1 MRSPVPLDGIDEIVA
16 YVRKRFAT
24 KPKVAFA
31 GFGNSGKSSLLNAIY
46 GSEVARV
53 SMRTD
58 ETESAQVAERFGI
71 DFTDT
76 PGVGT
81 AKFSLRSVLDT
92 GILERQHIVV
102 HVLNGA
108 SAISKEDENLRRA
121 LESSKARSITVVNK
135 VDLLDEVERRQYLE
149 SVFDRLGLREHDVL
163 LASAKRGT
171 GIPALVQRIVELLP
185 VALQDAF
192 IAQQRADEALKERR
206 IRTLIYSKAGVCAAI
221 ALVPIPIA
229 DILVLT
235 PIQMAMVATIGYF
248 HGVEVTAERAT
259 ELMGVMGAGVGFRG
273 AARQL
278 IRLVP
283 GYGMLVGAGIAFAGT
298 VALGETANAWF
309 KRHMKVDA
317 QDLKELFTRVAKKAR
332 IEYGKDHDELASPTP
347 DPDDGKELR
356 RAELQR
362 ELEKGA
368 ISQVEFDEASE
379 ALEGRAGVEGSTGR
393 GVDGQ
398 ERN

>member
-1 MRSPVPLDGIDEIVA
+1 MRSPVPLDGIDEIVE

-24 KPKVAFA
+24 KPRVAFA

-76 PGVGT
+76 PGIGT
-81 AKFSLRSVLDT
+81 ARFSLSGVLDT

-108 SAISKEDENLRRA
+108 SAISKEDEQLRRA
-121 LESSKARSITVVNK
+121 LESSRVRSITVVNK
-135 VDLLDEVERRQYLE
+135 VDLLDDVERGQYLE

-163 LASAKRGT
+163 LVSAKRGT
-171 GIPALVQRIVELLP
+171 GIPVLVQRITELLP
-185 VALQDAF
+185 AALQDAF
-192 IAQQRADEALKERR
+192 IAQQRADAVLKEKR
-206 IRTLIYSKAGVCAAI
+206 IRTLIYSKAGVCAAV
-221 ALVPIPIA
+221 ALAPLPVA

-235 PIQMAMVATIGYF
+235 PIKMAMVATIGYF
-248 HGVEVTAERAT
+248 HGVEVTPERAT

-278 IRLVP
+278 VRLVP
-283 GYGMLVGAGIAFAGT
+283 GYGMLVSAGIAFAGT
-298 VALGETANAWF
+298 VALGETANVWF
-309 KRHMKVDA
+309 KRRMKVDA
-317 QDLKELFTRVAKKAR
+317 HDLKDLFTRVANKAR
-332 IEYGKDHDELASPTP
+332 IEYVKDREELPSERPQPAEV
-347 DPDDGKELR
+347 KELR
-356 RAELQR
+356 RAELRR
-362 ELEKGA
+362 ELERGT
-368 ISQVEFDEASE
+368 ISQVEFDEASA
-379 ALEGRAGVEGSTGR
+379 ALDAREGV
-393 GVDGQ
+393 
-398 ERN
+398 

>member
-1 MRSPVPLDGIDEIVA
+1 MVRSPLPIDGIDEIVDH
-16 YVRKRFAT
+16 VKKRFAA

-58 ETESAQVAERFGI
+58 ETQTPQTAERFGI

-81 AKFSLRSVLDT
+81 SKFSLDSVLDM
-92 GILERQHIVV
+92 GILAGQHIVI

-108 SAISKEDENLRRA
+108 AAITAEDEKLQRA
-121 LESSKARSITVVNK
+121 IRGAMARSITVVNK
-135 VDLLDEVERRQYLE
+135 IDLLDDREQREYRE
-149 SVFDRLGLREHDVL
+149 SVFDKLGLREDEVMMV
-163 LASAKRGT
+163 SAKRGT
-171 GIPALVQRIVELLP
+171 GIAELVARIAELLP

-192 IAQQRADEALKERR
+192 IAQQSADSALKEKR
-206 IRTLIYSKAGVCAAI
+206 IRALIYSKAGVCAAV

-248 HGVEVTAERAT
+248 HGIEVTPERAT
-259 ELMGVMGAGVGFRG
+259 ELMGVMGAGVGFRE

-278 IRLVP
+278 VKLIP
-283 GYGMLVGAGIAFAGT
+283 GYGMAVSASIAFAGT
-298 VALGETANAWF
+298 VALGEAANVWF
-309 KRHMKVDA
+309 KRRMKVDA
-317 QDLKELFTRVAKKAR
+317 AELKELFVRSAGKAKEEFEAHRVPRPSDDEKK
-332 IEYGKDHDELASPTP
+332 L
-347 DPDDGKELR
+347 
-356 RAELQR
+356 
-362 ELEKGA
+362 
-368 ISQVEFDEASE
+368 
-379 ALEGRAGVEGSTGR
+379 
-393 GVDGQ
+393 
-398 ERN
+398 N